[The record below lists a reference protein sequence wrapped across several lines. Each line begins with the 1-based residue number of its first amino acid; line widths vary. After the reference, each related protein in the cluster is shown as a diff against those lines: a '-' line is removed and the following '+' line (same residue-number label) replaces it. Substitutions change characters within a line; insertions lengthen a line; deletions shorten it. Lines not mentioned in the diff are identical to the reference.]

1 MKIQNEQLQAL
12 QQQAEV
18 KAKQRQQGV
27 FDAILS
33 EELGTPASS
42 TQLASGQA
50 AAPTAGL
57 FGLAGVNAASGVQAT
72 PEATALAAVAE
83 SIDAMLSGLDDYAE
97 TLSSSGEADL
107 RKAYGILQNMDKN
120 LAALRESS
128 PDLATRHAGMA
139 SLVDEISV
147 ITRAET
153 VKLNR
158 GDYL

>member
-12 QQQAEV
+12 QRQAE
-18 KAKQRQQGV
+18 AREKQRREGV

-33 EELGTPASS
+33 EELGTAAPSG
-42 TQLASGQA
+42 QLASGQA
-50 AAPTAGL
+50 ATSSAAL
-57 FGLAGVNAASGVQAT
+57 FGLSGVNAASGVSQA
-72 PEATALAAVAE
+72 PGAAVLSTVAE
-83 SIDAMLSGLDDYAE
+83 AIDAMLSGLDDYAE
-97 TLSSSGEADL
+97 ILSSPGGTDL
-107 RKAYGILQNMDKN
+107 RKAYGILQNMDKT
-120 LAALRESS
+120 LVALRESS

-139 SLVDEISV
+139 SLVDEIAV